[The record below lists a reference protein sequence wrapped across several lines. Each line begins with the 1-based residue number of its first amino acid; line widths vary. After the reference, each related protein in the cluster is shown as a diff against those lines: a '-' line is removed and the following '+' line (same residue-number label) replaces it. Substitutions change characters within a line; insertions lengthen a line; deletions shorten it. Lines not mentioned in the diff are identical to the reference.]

1 MDVSAYAD
9 AAAAA
14 LGLPIAPQHRAG
26 VLQYL
31 QLVANMAPRVMNFP
45 LGPADESGNV
55 FRPVGPQDLPEPPA
69 PGGADAPHAG
79 GGAQP

>member
-9 AAAAA
+9 AASAA

-55 FRPVGPQDLPEPPA
+55 FCPVGPEDLLGPEAPDGAAPA
-69 PGGADAPHAG
+69 LDGTGARA
-79 GGAQP
+79 

>member
-26 VLQYL
+26 VLHYL
-31 QLVANMAPRVMNFP
+31 QLVSNLAPRVMDFP
-45 LGPADESGNV
+45 LGPADESGHV
-55 FRPVGPQDLPEPPA
+55 FRPVGPEDLPEPSA
-69 PGGADAPHAG
+69 PSGPGTVAPVE
-79 GGAQP
+79 